1 MDSTKL
7 KYVRCSILDS
17 LSVQL
22 IKQINET
29 PSFAQTFKRVIYSS
43 TLKLK
48 HEDTRNS
55 LVISYIFNVFSITQQ
70 IFIYTLNNKEE

>member
-48 HEDTRNS
+48 HEGTRNS